1 VIKHFSGWA
10 VGVGLGG
17 LVKCGDARTG
27 FPLWLIYLCGA
38 DSCDV
43 FELAQISGHDGD
55 GCAWIGVQVVL
66 ACVEQPRIWMTI

>member
-27 FPLWLIYLCGA
+27 FPLWLIYLA
-38 DSCDV
+38 ALT
-43 FELAQISGHDGD
+43 LATCLSLRKLAGTMAMVARGLAYKSFWHVWSSPVSG
-55 GCAWIGVQVVL
+55 
-66 ACVEQPRIWMTI
+66 